1 MSYVRPSI
9 RMPTSPTEDDEI
21 ASMAAAAWHKRG
33 WLCIRL
39 DALTDAFDR
48 QWALNL
54 GRKLYGPT
62 AGVHS
67 E

>member
-39 DALTDAFDR
+39 DALTDAWER
-48 QWALNL
+48 QTLMNI
-54 GRKLYGPT
+54 GNRLYGER
-62 AGVHS
+62 VS
-67 E
+67 